1 MRNENRAPARPSG
14 AGIAGAVLVRRHR
27 RRIAGCAADLWAP
40 AALFA
45 TLSFAGCG
53 GGGGGGGGSSMP
65 SITTSPSPVTATAS
79 VTAAAFANAPSTVYF
94 MASDFSTSGINS
106 VSAPVYNSTQ
116 GSFIVT
122 FKSPS
127 GLKPATYTDTDT
139 LLLCSDPQCHS
150 VLAKDPLTISYTVT
164 ATTGGSAPH
173 VTLDS
178 TTLTYQALS
187 IDQYA
192 VAVTSD
198 PTAFTFANF
207 PGSPYVQLSAPTT
220 AGIDNMNFVM
230 TDATHGGIAFTFRT
244 PTLLAPGTR
253 RSILCFRLRGRRAT
267 VGRHRFRRVRTVSC
281 GGRRTKP
288 RMLFLGQCQPYYRTN
303 VLQCD
308 QHFAV

>member
-1 MRNENRAPARPSG
+1 MRNENRPPARLSG

-27 RRIAGCAADLWAP
+27 RCIAGCAADLWAP

-45 TLSFAGCG
+45 TLSFAGC
-53 GGGGGGGGSSMP
+53 GGGGGGGSSMP

-106 VSAPVYNSTQ
+106 VSALVYNSTQ

-187 IDQYA
+187 IDRYA
-192 VAVTSD
+192 VAVTPD

-207 PGSPYVQLSAPTT
+207 PGSPDVQLSAPTT
-220 AGIDNMNFVM
+220 GGIDNMNFFM
-230 TDATHGGIAFTFRT
+230 SDATHGGIAFT
-244 PTLLAPGTR
+244 LQDANSLGTR
-253 RSILCFRLRGRRAT
+253 Y
-267 VGRHRFRRVRTVSC
+267 
-281 GGRRTKP
+281 P
-288 RMLFLGQCQPYYRTN
+288 R
-303 VLQCD
+303 
-308 QHFAV
+308 